1 MEGWFYAEDERS
13 VGPISFDALASALLR
28 MPEPG
33 KTLVWRSG
41 FEAWRP
47 AIDIPELAGR
57 LVRRSAVVATPDPGL
72 DRWSAS
78 DTQSQSS
85 WTDDDG
91 LPATATRRRWPLA
104 AAIAVVAA
112 IVAAGVIVALR
123 TGPVSVEPEA
133 RIALPAPVEQSKK
146 HPNEQP
152 NKEAV
157 ARDPAVVLAEL
168 TGKAA
173 QAEAATDAI
182 AQKFWALIEPP
193 GMQAPDYATAK
204 RDELEKYLRELQTA
218 EANVAGARSQ
228 YAALLKAER
237 DLIEESARS
246 SGLGEGSRTELL
258 TRIDERQ
265 TASLALANRMLQARI
280 DLYRATQAMQ
290 EIAIDQF
297 GKYKAAPDG
306 SIRFTNKS
314 AGDRLAAAGEEV
326 NAANKRLD
334 LIEEEMI
341 KARQAP
347 PPPPG
352 WTDQPGLKDM
362 VIK

>member
-1 MEGWFYAEDERS
+1 MEQEWFYAEDERS
-13 VGPISFDALASALLR
+13 VGPISFDTLTGALLR

-33 KTLVWRSG
+33 KTLVWRAG

-47 AIDIPELAGR
+47 AQDVPELAGR
-57 LVRRSAVVATPDPGL
+57 LLKRAPVVATPDPGI

-85 WTDDDG
+85 WDDDG
-91 LPATATRRRWPLA
+91 LSAIATRRWPYVV
-104 AAIAVVAA
+104 AIAVVAA
-112 IVAAGVIVALR
+112 IVAAGVIYATR
-123 TGPVSVEPEA
+123 TAPMRVEPEA
-133 RIALPAPVEQSKK
+133 RVALPASAPA
-146 HPNEQP
+146 EQP
-152 NKEAV
+152 KNEV
-157 ARDPAVVLAEL
+157 VTRDPAAVLAEL
-168 TGKAA
+168 IGKAA

-182 AQKFWALIEPP
+182 AQKLWALIEPP

-204 RDELEKYLRELQTA
+204 RGELENYLRELQTA
-218 EANVAGARSQ
+218 EANVAGAQSQ

-246 SGLGEGSRTELL
+246 SGLSEGSRTELL
-258 TRIDERQ
+258 TRIDDRQ
-265 TASLALANRMLQARI
+265 RVSLDVANRMLQARG
-280 DLYRATQAMQ
+280 DLYRAMQ
-290 EIAIDQF
+290 GMQTIAIEQF
-297 GKYKAAPDG
+297 GKYKAGPDG
-306 SIRFTNKS
+306 SIRFSNKA
-314 AGDRLAAAGEEV
+314 AGDRLAAAGDEV

-334 LIEEEMI
+334 LIEDEMI

-347 PPPPG
+347 QPAPG